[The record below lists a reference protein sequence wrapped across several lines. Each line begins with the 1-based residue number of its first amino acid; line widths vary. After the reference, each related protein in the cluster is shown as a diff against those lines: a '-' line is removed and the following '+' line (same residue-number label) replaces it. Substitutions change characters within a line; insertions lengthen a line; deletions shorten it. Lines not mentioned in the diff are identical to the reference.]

1 MQLVIYTPK
10 EGDFIQE
17 ITFNHE
23 EIKAELAQRLE
34 KYNNLVYSEKEI
46 KSAKA
51 DRATLNKFKEAIESR
66 RKEIKKSC
74 LQPYEK
80 FEAQIKE
87 IVAMIDKPIL
97 AIDTQVKTYEQI
109 IKDEKL
115 QGIKQY
121 FTDHVGYLAEL
132 VPFDS
137 VYNPRWM
144 NVTYKEADIYKEITD
159 LFIKVEADL
168 KVIADLQSEYELQM
182 KDAYLK
188 NFDLSAALSE
198 KKRLE
203 EQAARL
209 AEHKRQ
215 QEAARADVPPAP
227 APKPA
232 SAPDVELKPREPECS
247 APSQDIRQIDF
258 RVWANPVQLQ
268 ALAQFMRESG
278 IKYGKVPTEERKA
291 V

>member
-17 ITFNHE
+17 ITFNYE

-46 KSAKA
+46 KSAKT
-51 DRATLNKFKEAIESR
+51 DRANLNKFKEAIETR
-66 RKEIKKSC
+66 RKEIKKQC
-74 LQPYEK
+74 LAPYES
-80 FEAQIKE
+80 FEAKIKE

-109 IKDEKL
+109 KKDEKL
-115 QGIKQY
+115 TAIKQFY
-121 FTDHVGYLAEL
+121 FDKVGDLAEL
-132 VPFDS
+132 VPFDKIN
-137 VYNPRWM
+137 NPRWL
-144 NVTYKEADIYKEITD
+144 NVTYKEADIQKEITD
-159 LFIKVEADL
+159 LLIKVEADL
-168 KVIADLQSEYELQM
+168 KVITDLQSEYELQM
-182 KDAYLK
+182 KDTYLK

-215 QEAARADVPPAP
+215 QEEKKRQEQQNQ
-227 APKPA
+227 
-232 SAPDVELKPREPECS
+232 SAPPTPSRPTQPE
-247 APSQDIRQIDF
+247 APTRPPQLITVDF
-258 RVWANPVQLQ
+258 RVVVTEQQLA
-268 ALAQFMRESG
+268 ALKQFLTTNN
-278 IKYGKVPTEERKA
+278 IKYGKVPTSKEEN
-291 V
+291 